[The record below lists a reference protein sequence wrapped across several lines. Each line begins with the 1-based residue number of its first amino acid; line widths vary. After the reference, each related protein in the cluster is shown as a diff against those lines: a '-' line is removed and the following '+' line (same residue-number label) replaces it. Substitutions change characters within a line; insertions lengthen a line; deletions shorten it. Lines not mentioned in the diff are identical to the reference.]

1 MNGCFEN
8 KMMFAMSMPTCVSA
22 KFAAYNQVLAGRP
35 QCVPLRLPVPVS
47 TSLKNSY
54 KKNHGKIIENS
65 ILTIIFPSFSPKK
78 RGFQPFFCRSA
89 CIRRSS
95 GCSSSRRRWKSPKP
109 GRWRPLHVA
118 SARAAPRGQA
128 SGKKKRLAK
137 DID

>member
-22 KFAAYNQVLAGRP
+22 KFAAS
-35 QCVPLRLPVPVS
+35 LPNS
-47 TSLKNSY
+47 CRATSMCSLKIASSCFNIVE
-54 KKNHGKIIENS
+54 KQLLKPWQTIENP
-65 ILTIIFPSFSPKK
+65 ILTTIFPSFSPKK

-128 SGKKKRLAK
+128 SGNKKRLPSGELT
-137 DID
+137 